1 MKKFGEGQ
9 QPFHAIIDIPEGDSQ
24 ELTTV
29 TDQVMNSLYGELF
42 NLLQLHGINPTTTT
56 NADLK
61 QVARAV
67 WAAVN
72 AGNLF
77 IDTGTANVKTLTHL
91 SLIHI

>member
-29 TDQVMNSLYGELF
+29 TDQALNSLYGELF
-42 NLLQLHGINPTTTT
+42 NLLQTHGINPTATT

-61 QVARAV
+61 H
-67 WAAVN
+67 
-72 AGNLF
+72 F
-77 IDTGTANVKTLTHL
+77 
-91 SLIHI
+91 